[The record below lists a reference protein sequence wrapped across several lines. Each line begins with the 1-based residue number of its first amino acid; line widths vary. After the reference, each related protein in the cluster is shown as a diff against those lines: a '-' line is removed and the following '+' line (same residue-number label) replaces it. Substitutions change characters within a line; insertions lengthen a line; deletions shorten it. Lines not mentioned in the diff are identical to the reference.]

1 MINLLKNKEV
11 QKPLLCQALVSA
23 AACTACFCF
32 DTRAGWIAAV
42 LSLCLM
48 LIYTISTYS
57 RYLRLAA
64 LADRIN
70 QILHG
75 GGAIDFDR
83 CAEGELSILH
93 SEIYKMTVRLR
104 GQQQTLTKEKEYL
117 ANSLADIS
125 HQIRTPLTAINLL
138 LGLLSEPNLT
148 DERRH
153 SLIHEL
159 YGLLTR
165 IDWLITTLLKI
176 SMLDAGT
183 ARFRAE
189 RTSLETL
196 IQKSCAPL
204 LIPIELRGQQLR
216 IRADGDFSGDLA
228 WTCEAVGN
236 IVKNCMEHTP
246 AGGTI
251 EIIAQE
257 NALYSEIVIR
267 DNGTGIPPE
276 DLPHIFER
284 FYKGKNTDSK
294 SFGIGLALSRM
305 IITGQGG
312 TVKAANRKPA
322 GAVFSIRFYKG
333 TV

>member
-11 QKPLLCQALVSA
+11 QIALLCQALISA

-32 DTRAGWIAAV
+32 DARAGWIAAV
-42 LSLCLM
+42 LSLSLM

-70 QILHG
+70 QILH

>member
-11 QKPLLCQALVSA
+11 QIALLCQALVSA

-32 DTRAGWIAAV
+32 DARAGWIAAV
-42 LSLCLM
+42 LSLSLM

-70 QILHG
+70 QILH

-165 IDWLITTLLKI
+165 IDWLINTLLKI